1 MKQWT
6 ERDVTA
12 RSGIVKLDRVVTD
25 MGYIWRPTANS
36 DVGMDGEIELV
47 EDRGATA
54 KIIKAQVKSGESY
67 FRKDDQR
74 SFELHASADDVKYWL
89 AANNPVLVVVYHPER
104 DSLYAVHVQGY
115 AEVYPDVTRTGV
127 FKFDKAETALLP
139 EDGQK
144 LRSIVF
150 GNGGP
155 ARLTISPK
163 RREKLRSNLLPVIE
177 NIEFLYSL
185 PTTCREKHEVRLL
198 LGSGPKPPFIVKE
211 NRIWTP
217 SYLPSEDCALR
228 VACDTSG
235 EVRITPAIEWM
246 DDDSREL
253 WLVELLNSCLQKH
266 CARLG
271 LIYDRDHKR
280 FYCVPRDGKEWS
292 FTYPSVQNM
301 ASRRPTFQSISRTT
315 GEVRFW
321 IHQSVRLKF
330 ERVGPYWFL
339 KVMPGYVFTHDGQKF
354 LASEEVGRVA
364 TGKKS
369 RERNL
374 VVLRH
379 LLFWREFLSP
389 GDGVITVFPGS
400 QKLIVSKD
408 YVDCLTEFGIEG
420 DGLDLTATV
429 TEEDDLA
436 IDELLDGGMDRA

>member
-47 EDRGATA
+47 EDRAATA
-54 KIIKAQVKSGESY
+54 KIIKAQVKSGASY
-67 FRKDDQR
+67 FKKEDQR
-74 SFELHASADDVKYWL
+74 SFEFHASTDDVKYWT
-89 AANNPVLVVVYHPER
+89 AANNPVLIVVYHPER
-104 DSLYAVHVQGY
+104 DSLYAIHVQAY
-115 AEVYPDVTRTGV
+115 AQVQPDVSRTGI
-127 FKFDKAETALLP
+127 FKFDKAEAALTAG
-139 EDGQK
+139 DGHK
-144 LRSIVF
+144 LRSVVF
-150 GNGGP
+150 GDSIP
-155 ARLTISPK
+155 TRLSISPK

-185 PTTCREKHEVRLL
+185 PTTCQDKYEVRLL
-198 LGSGPKPPFIVKE
+198 LGSSAKPPFIVKE

-228 VACDTSG
+228 VACDTSE
-235 EVRITPAIEWM
+235 EVRITPAVEWIE
-246 DDDSREL
+246 DSSREL
-253 WLVELLNSCLQKH
+253 WLVEILNSCLQKH

-271 LIYDRDHKR
+271 LIYDRGHKR
-280 FYCVPRDGKEWS
+280 FYCVPREGKEWW
-292 FTYPSVQNM
+292 FTYPSVQNT
-301 ASRRPTFQSISRTT
+301 ARRRPAFQSVSRAT

-321 IHQSVRLKF
+321 IHQSARLKF
-330 ERVGPYWFL
+330 ERLGPHWFL
-339 KVMPGYVFTHDGQKF
+339 KIIPGYVFTHDGEKF
-354 LASEEVGRVA
+354 LASGEVGRVA

-369 RERNL
+369 RERNV

-379 LLFWREFLSP
+379 LLFWREFLAP
-389 GDGVITVFPGS
+389 GDGVMTIFPGS

-408 YVDCLTEFGIEG
+408 YADTLTEFGIEG

-436 IDELLDGGMDRA
+436 IDELLEGNQDRS